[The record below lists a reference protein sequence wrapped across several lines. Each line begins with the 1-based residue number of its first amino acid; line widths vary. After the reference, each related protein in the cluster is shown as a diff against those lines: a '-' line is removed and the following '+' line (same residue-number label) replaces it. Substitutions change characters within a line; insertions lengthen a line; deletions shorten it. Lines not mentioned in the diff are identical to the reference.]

1 MIRINLLAVER
12 ERTKKRGGGG
22 GGGGGSFIPAA
33 HRVTIGAS
41 LILLA
46 TVLGVGW
53 WFWYLQNRS
62 SRVDEDIKK
71 AEIEIQQLKSVL
83 AQVQKFEARKGQLQQ
98 RVTIIE
104 QLRKGQQAPVH
115 VLDEISKSV
124 PDRLWLNE
132 VTQTSADFTMHGW
145 TSSLSAVS
153 DFVANLEATRWFK
166 RPVEILD
173 SQVQSDA
180 KTGDLVKFSIKA
192 TFADPSAPAAPAG
205 PGRGGAPAASPAAGR
220 PGMM

>member
-22 GGGGGSFIPAA
+22 GGGALIPAA
-33 HRVTIGAS
+33 HRVTVGAS

-53 WFWYLQNRS
+53 WFWYLHQKSARIDS
-62 SRVDEDIKK
+62 DLVK
-71 AEIEIQQLKSVL
+71 AELEIQQLRSVL
-83 AQVQKFEARKGQLQQ
+83 AQVQKFEARKAQLQQ

-104 QLRKGQQAPVH
+104 DLRKGQQAPVH
-115 VLDEISKSV
+115 VLDEISKSL
-124 PDRLWLNE
+124 PERLWLTE
-132 VTQTSADFTMHGW
+132 VTQTGADFTMHGW
-145 TSSLSAVS
+145 TTSMTALS

-173 SQVQSDA
+173 SQMQSDA
-180 KTGDLVKFSIKA
+180 KTGDLVKFSVKA
-192 TFADPSAPAAPAG
+192 AFVDPTAPPTPPGGA
-205 PGRGGAPAASPAAGR
+205 GRGGPGTPPATR
-220 PGMM
+220 PGI